1 MIIRELYLKSFG
13 KFSETKIELEEG
25 FHIFYGENEFG
36 KSTLHAFIRS
46 MLFGLTKG
54 RGRAAKNDLFTKYEP
69 WDQPS
74 YYAGEMTFES
84 GDRTFIISRRF
95 DRYGKSA
102 SLVCQTD
109 GEILSVEQGD
119 MDMLLD
125 GMSEAAFENTISIG
139 QTKAETSAD
148 LGAELRNYA
157 ANYYCSG
164 NSEMDVERALAILKE
179 RRKTVENRQ
188 KEIRKKKQEK
198 REKVEQQAAY
208 ISEEIER
215 KQAEEE
221 QISKNIEQGKKE
233 EKRIVRTPEEEQST
247 EKQNVWDAVK
257 RKLLPV
263 VFLAVVAGIS
273 LLFQGILKWS
283 VLSGA
288 IILEIVFLWKLME
301 AFRQA
306 EEKVQQETEESREA
320 EKREVSLEHEQER
333 HREALR
339 RMVVRRELLRE
350 EIAEKQMQYENLC
363 EQGEELMEVSEEY
376 VVLEEKGRAIQLAED
391 TIRHLSTDV
400 RKEFGTRLNEVSS
413 EILCA
418 ITDGKYDRIFID
430 ENTNIYLLQGAQKIS
445 VGQVSRGTM
454 EQIYF
459 ALRMAAAELMY
470 EEEFPVIL
478 DETFAYYD
486 ERRLENTLRWLAENK
501 RQIILF
507 TCQRRELE
515 MLRKLGIP
523 YHVNG

>member
-1 MIIRELYLKSFG
+1 
-13 KFSETKIELEEG
+13 
-25 FHIFYGENEFG
+25 
-36 KSTLHAFIRS
+36 
-46 MLFGLTKG
+46 
-54 RGRAAKNDLFTKYEP
+54 
-69 WDQPS
+69 
-74 YYAGEMTFES
+74 
-84 GDRTFIISRRF
+84 
-95 DRYGKSA
+95 
-102 SLVCQTD
+102 
-109 GEILSVEQGD
+109 
-119 MDMLLD
+119 
-125 GMSEAAFENTISIG
+125 
-139 QTKAETSAD
+139 
-148 LGAELRNYA
+148 
-157 ANYYCSG
+157 
-164 NSEMDVERALAILKE
+164 
-179 RRKTVENRQ
+179 
-188 KEIRKKKQEK
+188 
-198 REKVEQQAAY
+198 
-208 ISEEIER
+208 
-215 KQAEEE
+215 
-221 QISKNIEQGKKE
+221 
-233 EKRIVRTPEEEQST
+233 
-247 EKQNVWDAVK
+247 
-257 RKLLPV
+257 
-263 VFLAVVAGIS
+263 
-273 LLFQGILKWS
+273 
-283 VLSGA
+283 
-288 IILEIVFLWKLME
+288 ME

-363 EQGEELMEVSEEY
+363 EQGEELMEVSEY

-478 DETFAYYD
+478 AYYD

>member
-1 MIIRELYLKSFG
+1 
-13 KFSETKIELEEG
+13 
-25 FHIFYGENEFG
+25 
-36 KSTLHAFIRS
+36 
-46 MLFGLTKG
+46 
-54 RGRAAKNDLFTKYEP
+54 
-69 WDQPS
+69 
-74 YYAGEMTFES
+74 
-84 GDRTFIISRRF
+84 
-95 DRYGKSA
+95 
-102 SLVCQTD
+102 
-109 GEILSVEQGD
+109 
-119 MDMLLD
+119 
-125 GMSEAAFENTISIG
+125 
-139 QTKAETSAD
+139 
-148 LGAELRNYA
+148 
-157 ANYYCSG
+157 
-164 NSEMDVERALAILKE
+164 
-179 RRKTVENRQ
+179 
-188 KEIRKKKQEK
+188 
-198 REKVEQQAAY
+198 
-208 ISEEIER
+208 
-215 KQAEEE
+215 
-221 QISKNIEQGKKE
+221 
-233 EKRIVRTPEEEQST
+233 
-247 EKQNVWDAVK
+247 
-257 RKLLPV
+257 
-263 VFLAVVAGIS
+263 
-273 LLFQGILKWS
+273 
-283 VLSGA
+283 
-288 IILEIVFLWKLME
+288 
-301 AFRQA
+301 
-306 EEKVQQETEESREA
+306 
-320 EKREVSLEHEQER
+320 
-333 HREALR
+333 
-339 RMVVRRELLRE
+339 MVVRRELLRE

-376 VVLEEKGRAIQLAED
+376 AVLEEKGRAIQLAED

>member
-1 MIIRELYLKSFG
+1 M
-13 KFSETKIELEEG
+13 
-25 FHIFYGENEFG
+25 
-36 KSTLHAFIRS
+36 
-46 MLFGLTKG
+46 
-54 RGRAAKNDLFTKYEP
+54 
-69 WDQPS
+69 
-74 YYAGEMTFES
+74 
-84 GDRTFIISRRF
+84 
-95 DRYGKSA
+95 
-102 SLVCQTD
+102 
-109 GEILSVEQGD
+109 
-119 MDMLLD
+119 
-125 GMSEAAFENTISIG
+125 
-139 QTKAETSAD
+139 
-148 LGAELRNYA
+148 
-157 ANYYCSG
+157 
-164 NSEMDVERALAILKE
+164 
-179 RRKTVENRQ
+179 
-188 KEIRKKKQEK
+188 
-198 REKVEQQAAY
+198 
-208 ISEEIER
+208 
-215 KQAEEE
+215 
-221 QISKNIEQGKKE
+221 
-233 EKRIVRTPEEEQST
+233 
-247 EKQNVWDAVK
+247 
-257 RKLLPV
+257 
-263 VFLAVVAGIS
+263 
-273 LLFQGILKWS
+273 KWS

-400 RKEFGTRLNEVSS
+400 RKEFETRLNEVSS